1 MSMGKAPL
9 YSGTRMTTFG
19 ATHSSHAAAAL
30 AAMTLSAA
38 ATRGTR
44 TAPDE
49 RSEAE
54 VRAPARAPEAA
65 KVAVDEKAL
74 CTRALGGDEDAWNA
88 LVTKHDHRV
97 VVSLLARGVRLDRAK
112 DIAQEAW
119 IRLVEQQ
126 RAGRL
131 SHLVLPGLA
140 IAQAAFLSLEA
151 ARRDVRGEA
160 LLPLVPLEADG
171 VRLATDLVDPAADA
185 ETRLLTSE
193 RIARAEKVLG
203 GFAPNAREVFRL
215 AYGGE
220 GLSHAE
226 VARRVGL
233 SLQRVRQILCEVR
246 KELKLA
252 LEGEGDA
259 S

>member
-1 MSMGKAPL
+1 
-9 YSGTRMTTFG
+9 MTTFG
-19 ATHSSHAAAAL
+19 ATHSSMAAAAM
-30 AAMTLSAA
+30 AVSAA

-44 TAPDE
+44 ATREESVADV
-49 RSEAE
+49 RS
-54 VRAPARAPEAA
+54 PARAAEAA
-65 KVAVDEKAL
+65 KAALDEKAL

-88 LVTKHDHRV
+88 LVAKHDHRV

-140 IAQAAFLSLEA
+140 VAQAAFLSLEA

-171 VRLATDLVDPAADA
+171 ARLATDLVDPAADA

-215 AYGGE
+215 AYGGD
-220 GLSHAE
+220 GLGHAE

-246 KELKLA
+246 KALKLA
-252 LEGEGDA
+252 LESEGEA
-259 S
+259 

>member
-1 MSMGKAPL
+1 
-9 YSGTRMTTFG
+9 MTTLG
-19 ATHSSHAAAAL
+19 ATHPSLAAFAAMTITAAAPRARAHEESAPEVRAAAAPP
-30 AAMTLSAA
+30 
-38 ATRGTR
+38 
-44 TAPDE
+44 AP
-49 RSEAE
+49 S
-54 VRAPARAPEAA
+54 
-65 KVAVDEKAL
+65 KLAVDEKAL
-74 CTRALGGDEDAWNA
+74 CARALGGDEDAWNA
-88 LVTKHDHRV
+88 LVAKHDHRV

-160 LLPLVPLEADG
+160 LLPLEADG
-171 VRLATDLVDPAADA
+171 ARLATDLVDPAADA
-185 ETRLLTSE
+185 EARLLTSE

-246 KELKLA
+246 KELKDA
-252 LEGEGDA
+252 LEGEGDRP
-259 S
+259 